1 LTEQP
6 TALRVLYETNTAD
19 PKEVQLK
26 ELMLTRD
33 EKATKALALND
44 ELKNLQ
50 NDRFD
55 LEKSILGALCHYS
68 LLLNSATMLTL
79 DSYEQK

>member
-1 LTEQP
+1 M
-6 TALRVLYETNTAD
+6 ALKVLYETNTQD

-33 EKATKALALND
+33 EKSTKALALND
-44 ELKNLQ
+44 ELKAAQ

-55 LEKSILGALCHYS
+55 LEKSILGTALIMVLGY
-68 LLLNSATMLTL
+68 
-79 DSYEQK
+79 

>member
-1 LTEQP
+1 M
-6 TALRVLYETNTAD
+6 ALKVLYETNTQD

-26 ELMLTRD
+26 ELMLARD

-50 NDRFD
+50 NERFD
-55 LEKSILGALCHYS
+55 LEKSILG
-68 LLLNSATMLTL
+68 TL
-79 DSYEQK
+79 Y

>member
-1 LTEQP
+1 MTEQP
-6 TALRVLYETNTAD
+6 IAMKVLYETNTQD

-50 NDRFD
+50 NERFD
-55 LEKSILGALCHYS
+55 LEKNILGALD
-68 LLLNSATMLTL
+68 
-79 DSYEQK
+79 DSFTILQLSY